1 MLRVTDKLLKAE
13 IRPLEPDPGN
23 AGVGTALLGITLL
36 NEDRRFLKGGKMEN
50 KVTKGIVT
58 SFFQKMEKHLE
69 NDVIVVGGGP
79 SGLVAAHTLASQG
92 FKVALFEKKLAP
104 GGGMWGGAM
113 LFSRIVVQKSAIHIL
128 DQYGIGYDEYD
139 KDLYTADSVEATSA
153 LIYAANKA
161 GVGFFNGISAEDVII
176 TNKRVSGIVINWL
189 PVVVNG
195 MHVDPLMITSMVTL
209 DGTGHPS
216 EVTRLL
222 ANKNDINLNTVTGNI
237 LGERS
242 LAVEE
247 GEKATVESTGMVY
260 PGLYVSGMAA
270 NNVHGKSRM
279 GPIFGGML
287 LSGKKVAGQIA
298 CELKKR

>member
-1 MLRVTDKLLKAE
+1 
-13 IRPLEPDPGN
+13 
-23 AGVGTALLGITLL
+23 
-36 NEDRRFLKGGKMEN
+36 MEN
-50 KVTKGIVT
+50 TVTKGIVT
-58 SFFQKMEKHLE
+58 SFFQKLDKHLE

-79 SGLVAAHTLASQG
+79 SGLVASQTLAGQG
-92 FKVALFEKKLAP
+92 FKVSLFEKKLAP

-113 LFSRIVVQKSAIHIL
+113 LFSRIVVQESAIHIL
-128 DQYGIGYDEYD
+128 EEYGISYNEFEDG
-139 KDLYTADSVEATSA
+139 LFTADSVEATSA

-161 GVGFFNGISAEDVII
+161 GVSFFNGISVEDVII

-189 PVVVNG
+189 PVVLEG
-195 MHVDPLMITSMVTL
+195 MHVDPLMITSKVTL

-222 ANKNDINLNTVTGNI
+222 ANKNDINLNTITGSI

-247 GEKATVESTGMVY
+247 GEKATVESTGLVY
-260 PGLYVSGMAA
+260 SGLYVSGMAA
-270 NNVHGKSRM
+270 NNVYGKSRM

-287 LSGKKVAGQIA
+287 LSGKKAADLIEK
-298 CELKKR
+298 ELNQG